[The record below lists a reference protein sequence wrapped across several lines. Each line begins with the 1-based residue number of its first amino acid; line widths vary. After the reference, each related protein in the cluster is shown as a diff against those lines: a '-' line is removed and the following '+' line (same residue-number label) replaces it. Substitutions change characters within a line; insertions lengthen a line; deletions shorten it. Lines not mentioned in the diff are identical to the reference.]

1 MIVGWQ
7 EMLNVSVCDDSKFD
21 IEKITD
27 CLSAFSKK
35 KHIDFNISKFSNPE
49 MLMYEIEDGKIAD
62 IFILDVEMP
71 KINGFELADK
81 IREYTETSVIIFLTS
96 HDEMALMGYKS
107 KALRYVIKLNLERD
121 MEEALDSAVTEM
133 SNADDKTITLHHY
146 NDYWRIPYKDII
158 CVTRISRQL
167 VITTSLLGEITDNRG
182 IKEFFELLGDNRFLF
197 IDRSC
202 FVNIDYISQINGYSL
217 KLTDGQFLPISRR
230 ALQGVKQTL
239 TERWGL
245 EKN

>member
-1 MIVGWQ
+1 MF
-7 EMLNVSVCDDSKFD
+7 NVFVCDDSKYD
-21 IEKITD
+21 IDKIKNA
-27 CLSAFSKK
+27 LSMFSKR
-35 KHIDFNISKFSNPE
+35 KHVELNISEFSNPE

-71 KINGFELADK
+71 NMDGFELADK
-81 IREYTETSVIIFLTS
+81 IREHTETSVIIFLTS
-96 HDEMALMGYKS
+96 HNEMASMGYKS

-121 MEEALDSAVTEM
+121 IEEALDSAVAEI
-133 SNADDKTITLHHY
+133 SNVDDKTITLHHY

-167 VITTSLLGEITDNRG
+167 VITTRLLGEITDNRG
-182 IKEFFELLGDNRFLF
+182 IKEFFDMLGDNRFLF

-217 KLTDGQFLPISRR
+217 KLTDGQVLPISRR
-230 ALQGVKQTL
+230 SLQNVKQTL
-239 TERWGL
+239 L
-245 EKN
+245 EQWDHNINV